1 MQAADSLIVT
11 AFELADTTATT
22 DRASIRSEFATADST
37 LQSNITNNTS
47 AISTNTSNIA
57 TNTADIT
64 TLQSGGGL
72 PANATFTSVT
82 TTNFTVTGTGS
93 IVLASGNDL
102 SLTAA
107 DRVQVTGTTPFKLA
121 TMTTAERNGISLPE
135 SGDMIYNTSTNKFQG
150 YANGLWVDLN

>member
-1 MQAADSLIVT
+1 MI
-11 AFELADTTATT
+11 
-22 DRASIRSEFATADST
+22 
-37 LQSNITNNTS
+37 
-47 AISTNTSNIA
+47 
-57 TNTADIT
+57 
-64 TLQSGGGL
+64 
-72 PANATFTSVT
+72 
-82 TTNFTVTGTGS
+82 
-93 IVLASGNDL
+93 L